1 MPKVKVVLNEGA
13 VRSQLLKSSA
23 ILGQCMGVARKMAAD
38 AGPGYAV
45 DYYSASTRN
54 VAVVYPITAAASLDN
69 LKTNPALKD
78 HGGKTVKAHYRHL
91 ANGKTVLVREHVRG
105 G

>member
-23 ILGQCMGVARKMAAD
+23 ILGQCMGIARKMAAD

-45 DYYSASTRN
+45 RSFSASTRN
-54 VAVVYPITAAASLDN
+54 VAVVYPETATAKVNN
-69 LKTNPALKD
+69 LVTNK
-78 HGGKTVKAHYRHL
+78 
-91 ANGKTVLVREHVRG
+91 LVRVSRRNYDDRNDST
-105 G
+105 

>member
-23 ILGQCMGVARKMAAD
+23 ILGQCMGIARKMAAD

-45 DYYSASTRN
+45 DCYSASTRN
-54 VAVVYPITAAASLDN
+54 VAVVYPRTSAASLDN
-69 LKTNPALKD
+69 LKNNPTMKE

-91 ANGKTVLVREHVRG
+91 ANGKTIYFREHVRG